1 MLGAGYTFFQILM
14 VGYSEYGPDT
24 PMCLD
29 SDQGGGLIW
38 TPVQA
43 TDRLQMT
50 TIDVVIIP
58 ITAYIDLGIIL

>member
-1 MLGAGYTFFQILM
+1 MHAGSRILM
-14 VGYSEYGPDT
+14 VGNSDYGPDP
-24 PMCLD
+24 PMCLY

-43 TDRLQMT
+43 THRLQRT